1 MHLFCA
7 AVRIADDQKIKNK
20 NIYSIRVL
28 FSNVLWNQH
37 RKHHNVQSETR
48 KLSQG
53 ANENSDRKTRKLPEA
68 RKNVNGLSAKKTEK
82 KNQFLAPQQT
92 IFNRPLLHQ
101 THSLVPKYCERRIP
115 KEKCY
120 LSKHL
125 TCEEKGRVFFEH
137 VMSIMHGAMCGK
149 SDVPCTRIMLP
160 WERQQCARSL
170 RISVPGSLM
179 MVITGA
185 AFRLSREQKK
195 VFWRY
200 SVCWLCKSSRL
211 FPWIKTIKNCFE
223 QLWTF

>member
-1 MHLFCA
+1 MKPT
-7 AVRIADDQKIKNK
+7 QKTSQRPIRDKEAITRSQWEFRQKNK
-20 NIYSIRVL
+20 EIARSAEKRERTE
-28 FSNVLWNQH
+28 
-37 RKHHNVQSETR
+37 RKKS
-48 KLSQG
+48 
-53 ANENSDRKTRKLPEA
+53 
-68 RKNVNGLSAKKTEK
+68 K
-82 KNQFLAPQQT
+82 KNQFLAPKLT

-149 SDVPCTRIMLP
+149 SDVPCTRVMLP

>member
-1 MHLFCA
+1 MKPT
-7 AVRIADDQKIKNK
+7 QKT
-20 NIYSIRVL
+20 SQRPIRD
-28 FSNVLWNQH
+28 
-37 RKHHNVQSETR
+37 KEAITR
-48 KLSQG
+48 SY
-53 ANENSDRKTRKLPEA
+53 ENSDRKTRKLPGA
-68 RKNVNGLSAKKTEK
+68 RKNVNGLSAKKAK
-82 KNQFLAPQQT
+82 KNQFLAPKLT

-149 SDVPCTRIMLP
+149 SDVPCTRVMLP

-179 MVITGA
+179 VVITGA

-223 QLWTF
+223 QL

>member
-1 MHLFCA
+1 M
-7 AVRIADDQKIKNK
+7 RIQTEKQGNCQERGKTWTDWAQKK
-20 NIYSIRVL
+20 
-28 FSNVLWNQH
+28 Q
-37 RKHHNVQSETR
+37 
-48 KLSQG
+48 
-53 ANENSDRKTRKLPEA
+53 
-68 RKNVNGLSAKKTEK
+68 K
-82 KNQFLAPQQT
+82 KNQFLAPKLT

-179 MVITGA
+179 MVITSA

>member
-1 MHLFCA
+1 MKPT
-7 AVRIADDQKIKNK
+7 QKTSQRPIRDKEAITRSQWEFRQKNK
-20 NIYSIRVL
+20 EIARSAEKRERTE
-28 FSNVLWNQH
+28 
-37 RKHHNVQSETR
+37 RK
-48 KLSQG
+48 
-53 ANENSDRKTRKLPEA
+53 
-68 RKNVNGLSAKKTEK
+68 KKQ
-82 KNQFLAPQQT
+82 KNQFLAPQLT

-149 SDVPCTRIMLP
+149 SDVPCTRVMLP

-195 VFWRY
+195 VFLRY

-211 FPWIKTIKNCFE
+211 FPWIKTIKSCFE

>member
-1 MHLFCA
+1 MKPT
-7 AVRIADDQKIKNK
+7 QKTSQRPIRDKEAITRSQREFRRKNK
-20 NIYSIRVL
+20 EIARSAEKRERTE
-28 FSNVLWNQH
+28 
-37 RKHHNVQSETR
+37 RKKS
-48 KLSQG
+48 
-53 ANENSDRKTRKLPEA
+53 
-68 RKNVNGLSAKKTEK
+68 K
-82 KNQFLAPQQT
+82 KNQFLAPQMT
-92 IFNRPLLHQ
+92 IFNRPLYHQ
-101 THSLVPKYCERRIP
+101 TYSLVLKYCERRIP

-149 SDVPCTRIMLP
+149 SDVPCTRVMLP

-179 MVITGA
+179 VVITGA

-223 QLWTF
+223 QL

>member
-1 MHLFCA
+1 MKPT
-7 AVRIADDQKIKNK
+7 QKTSQRPIRDKEAIIRSQWEFRQKNK
-20 NIYSIRVL
+20 EIARSAEKRERTE
-28 FSNVLWNQH
+28 
-37 RKHHNVQSETR
+37 RKKS
-48 KLSQG
+48 
-53 ANENSDRKTRKLPEA
+53 
-68 RKNVNGLSAKKTEK
+68 K
-82 KNQFLAPQQT
+82 KNQFLAPQLT

-137 VMSIMHGAMCGK
+137 IMSIMHGAMCGK
-149 SDVPCTRIMLP
+149 SDVPCTRVMLP

>member
-1 MHLFCA
+1 MKPT
-7 AVRIADDQKIKNK
+7 QKT
-20 NIYSIRVL
+20 SQRPIRD
-28 FSNVLWNQH
+28 
-37 RKHHNVQSETR
+37 KEAITR
-48 KLSQG
+48 SY
-53 ANENSDRKTRKLPEA
+53 ENSDRKTRKLPGA
-68 RKNVNGLSAKKTEK
+68 RKNVNGLSAKKAK
-82 KNQFLAPQQT
+82 KNQFLAPKLT

-149 SDVPCTRIMLP
+149 SDVPCTRVMLP

-179 MVITGA
+179 VVITGA
-185 AFRLSREQKK
+185 AFRLSREQRFFGGTPC
-195 VFWRY
+195 VGC
-200 SVCWLCKSSRL
+200 VSRPGF
-211 FPWIKTIKNCFE
+211 FPG
-223 QLWTF
+223 

>member
-1 MHLFCA
+1 MKPTKKTSQRPIRDKEAITRSQWEF
-7 AVRIADDQKIKNK
+7 RQKNK
-20 NIYSIRVL
+20 EIARSAEKRERTE
-28 FSNVLWNQH
+28 
-37 RKHHNVQSETR
+37 RKKS
-48 KLSQG
+48 
-53 ANENSDRKTRKLPEA
+53 
-68 RKNVNGLSAKKTEK
+68 K
-82 KNQFLAPQQT
+82 KNQFLAPQLT

-137 VMSIMHGAMCGK
+137 VTSIMHGAMCGK
-149 SDVPCTRIMLP
+149 SGVPCTRVMLP

-195 VFWRY
+195 VLKRY

-223 QLWTF
+223 QLWTFYR

>member
-1 MHLFCA
+1 M
-7 AVRIADDQKIKNK
+7 RIQ
-20 NIYSIRVL
+20 
-28 FSNVLWNQH
+28 
-37 RKHHNVQSETR
+37 
-48 KLSQG
+48 
-53 ANENSDRKTRKLPEA
+53 
-68 RKNVNGLSAKKTEK
+68 TEK
-82 KNQFLAPQQT
+82 QGNCQKRGKTWTDWAQKKQKKQFLAPQLT

-101 THSLVPKYCERRIP
+101 THSLVPEYCERRIP

-149 SDVPCTRIMLP
+149 SDVPCTRVMLP

-170 RISVPGSLM
+170 RISVPGSLV